1 MTYKIIITPT
11 ALKMLKE
18 IPDRRIQTKIGQV
31 IDGLNQ
37 DPELKGKAL
46 WDELAGFR
54 SIRAVGQRYRI
65 IYKVDRRVVTVFVVA
80 VGIRKD
86 GARSDVYRLAQKLVR
101 LGLA

>member
-1 MTYKIIITPT
+1 MTCKIVISPS

-65 IYKVDRRVVTVFVVA
+65 IYKVDRGIVSVYVVA
-80 VGIRKD
+80 IGIRKE
-86 GARSDVYRLAQKLVR
+86 GNRGDVYQLAQKLVR

>member
-1 MTYKIIITPT
+1 MTYKVVISPA

-31 IDGLNQ
+31 IDSLAH

-46 WDELAGFR
+46 WDELSGLR

-65 IYKVDRRVVTVFVVA
+65 VYKVARGVVTVFVVA

-86 GARSDVYRLAQKLVR
+86 GDRSDVYRLAQKLVR